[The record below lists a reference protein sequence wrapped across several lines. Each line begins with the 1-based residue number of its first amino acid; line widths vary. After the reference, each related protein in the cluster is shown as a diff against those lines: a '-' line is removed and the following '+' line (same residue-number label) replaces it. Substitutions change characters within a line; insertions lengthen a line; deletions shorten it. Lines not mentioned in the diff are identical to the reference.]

1 MHLYRKCTLL
11 FAFFIFLYSS
21 LYCEAQS
28 NINRG
33 DKLIEFSSPQ
43 EYKGDVQAW
52 DAKSGNNGYVFF
64 ASGEGLS
71 VYDGVRWFSPQSY
84 GNKPYD
90 LRTLFFD
97 KEANVLY
104 SGGDNLF
111 GLWKTDKYGQFVYQ
125 SIYVNK
131 RVDKPKMF
139 WRIGRLHHY
148 IYFGAKEAIFRYD
161 LKTAQLDSINANSG
175 FHFMYIADKVYVQEN
190 ETLFYL
196 DDMKMVSMPYK
207 FSDRI
212 TAIYRDSISDC
223 LLLFREDK
231 GIYKISKDGQLL
243 ELNRETNRLI
253 GKSRVFSVTQ
263 ADDGTYLLGTILDG
277 LFQVDR
283 NGNILR
289 NINKN
294 NGLPYVSVLSVTTD
308 SYNNIWMGL
317 EGGIAKMDNIPF
329 ESFLIDYRSDIG
341 GVYGVY
347 GDEDHLYIATNKG
360 VFLRDSENRYS
371 LIPDTEGQAWSITK
385 FDDEIIAC
393 HDMGVF
399 SIKGMHAQQIF
410 SGEGVWSL
418 TKIPSS
424 SDHYIGSNY
433 HGFSLYKK
441 VNGKITY
448 IGPLGDFKSETRIT
462 KFDKYDYLWVMVT
475 NMGFYRFTLS
485 KDFQIVNSKL
495 YRLPD
500 FSGLSLIFSIDN
512 ELIFYSG
519 KRTYRYDSL
528 KDDLVYDEY
537 AQSIIK
543 QCGDKISFFRQFG
556 NLFWF
561 VNKQG
566 VGYLTRK
573 HNQFTINS
581 EIFSGSYDKQIPWVF
596 QTISFLS
603 DNMFAYGLQN
613 SIGLYQYNS
622 DINETVI
629 KSPSFSSIE
638 IFEGSDMK
646 YGELDSKEINLSS
659 TYNDLLIYLSGIN
672 RNKLIE
678 YRLEGYSDNWLLVKL
693 DESLKLPH
701 LSVGK
706 YTLQIRNYG
715 QKDSSYL
722 QIGINV
728 NVPWFL
734 SFYAIGVYM
743 LLFVIIFVS
752 IRFYYKMKA
761 VRMFHLEKQKLE
773 QEQERYEKER
783 LENDIKERDK
793 KLASFMMSELNKNN
807 LLSDIRLSL
816 EKLVE
821 VRDNTKDLKG
831 IILNIDK
838 QLNNQEN
845 WKTFLKYFNNI
856 YDGFL
861 DKLMD
866 QYPQLTL
873 ADLKLCSYL
882 KLNLNTKEIASLLNI
897 SPASVDTAR
906 HRLRKKLNLDNKQS
920 LGQFLASI

>member
-1 MHLYRKCTLL
+1 MNHYQRYTLFL
-11 FAFFIFLYSS
+11 TLSVFFYFS
-21 LYCEAQS
+21 LYCGAQS

-71 VYDGVRWFSPQSY
+71 VYDGVRWFAPQSY

-90 LRTLFFD
+90 QRTLFFD
-97 KEANVLY
+97 KETNILY

-111 GLWKTDKYGQFVYQ
+111 GLWKTDKYGQFVYHP
-125 SIYVNK
+125 IYVNK
-131 RVDKPKMF
+131 RADKPKMF
-139 WRIGRLHHY
+139 WRIGRFGQH

-161 LKTAQLDSINANSG
+161 LKTSQLDSINANAG

-196 DDMKMVSMPYK
+196 DDMKMIPMPYK

-212 TAIYRDSISDC
+212 TAIYKDSISGC

-231 GIYKISKDGQLL
+231 GVYQISKDGQLL
-243 ELNRETNRLI
+243 ELNKETNKRI

-263 ADDGTYLLGTILDG
+263 ANDGTYLLGTILEG
-277 LFQVDR
+277 LFQIDR

-317 EGGIAKMDNIPF
+317 EGGVAKMDNIPF
-329 ESFLIDYRSDIG
+329 ENYLIDYKSDIG

-347 GDEDHLYIATNKG
+347 GEEDHLYIATNKG
-360 VFLRDSENRYS
+360 VFVRDNENRYS
-371 LIPDTEGQAWSITK
+371 LIPNTEGQTWSITK
-385 FDDEIIAC
+385 LGDEIIAC

-399 SIKGMHAQQIF
+399 SISGMQAKQIF

-424 SDHYIGSNY
+424 EDHYIGSNY

-441 VNGKITY
+441 VNGKIAY
-448 IGPLGDFKSETRIT
+448 IGPVGNFKSETRIT

-475 NMGFYRFTLS
+475 SMGFYKFTLS

-495 YRLPD
+495 YKVPD

-519 KRTYRYDSL
+519 KRTYRYDSM
-528 KDDLVYDEY
+528 KDELVYDEY

-561 VNKQG
+561 INKQE

-596 QTISFLS
+596 QTISPLS
-603 DNMFAYGLQN
+603 DNVFVYGLQN
-613 SIGLYQYNS
+613 RIGVYQYDSN
-622 DINETVI
+622 INEKVI

-638 IFEGSDMK
+638 IFEGADMK
-646 YGELDSKEINLSS
+646 YGELDSKEVNLSS
-659 TYNDLLIYLSGIN
+659 TYNDLLIYLSDIN

-693 DESLKLPH
+693 DECLKLPH
-701 LSVGK
+701 LSVGR
-706 YTLQIRNYG
+706 YTLQVRNYG

-728 NVPWFL
+728 NVPWYL
-734 SFYAIGVYM
+734 SFYAIGLYF
-743 LLFVIIFVS
+743 LLLGIVFLY
-752 IRFYYKMKA
+752 IRFYYKRKA
-761 VRMFHLEKQKLE
+761 VKMFRVEKQKLE
-773 QEQERYEKER
+773 QKQEKYEKER
-783 LENDIKERDK
+783 LEIDIKEKDK

-821 VRDNTKDLKG
+821 AKDNKRDLKK
-831 IILNIDK
+831 IILDIDK
-838 QLNNQEN
+838 QLNSQDT

-861 DKLMD
+861 DKLIE

-882 KLNLNTKEIASLLNI
+882 KLNLSTKEIASLLNI